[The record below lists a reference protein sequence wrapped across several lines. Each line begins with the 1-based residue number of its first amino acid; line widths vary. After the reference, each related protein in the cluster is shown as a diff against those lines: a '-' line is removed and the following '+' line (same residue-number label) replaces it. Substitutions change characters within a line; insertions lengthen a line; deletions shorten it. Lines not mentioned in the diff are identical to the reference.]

1 MKRILVA
8 SAFFTLSALTKD
20 DYTIDECSGDAT
32 DSNDGQDVLS
42 ILACMDQGGFL
53 IGI

>member
-42 ILACMDQGGFL
+42 ILACMDQAGFL